1 MAFGLT
7 MLLVNLVLGF
17 VAGYSFRAATER
29 RRKHQIFAQDRTLG
43 SERYPSLSREP

>member
-29 RRKHQIFAQDRTLG
+29 RRKQCVSKPKH
-43 SERYPSLSREP
+43 P

>member
-7 MLLVNLVLGF
+7 MLLINLALGF

-29 RRKHQIFAQDRTLG
+29 RRKHQTFAQDRAVG
-43 SERYPSLSREP
+43 SERL